1 MAGVPAR
8 RIGWV
13 SKLGGILGEDLRCPI
28 NGEQY
33 KETGEGILIEADV

>member
-13 SKLGGILGEDLRCPI
+13 CACGQALTLEDVGGCPAC
-28 NGEQY
+28 GRRYREVD
-33 KETGEGILIEADV
+33 ADSS